1 MFCEKCGKEMPDDA
15 AVCTGCGRSVQLTS
29 SAMPQKDRSVKRASL
44 GLLLGVLIGG
54 FIVVFVGFILFLIGV
69 NSYSYNAGVYVISG
83 LALLF
88 IGFAGIIFGSVL
100 FCIYLYRAWKMIQD
114 GYAYA
119 TPREAVGFLFIPFYN
134 LYWYFQAFWRWSKD
148 YNSFIQRNAISAPR
162 MPEGLFLTWA
172 IIIIP
177 ASLPLISYFAAI
189 PAIIIALI
197 CMTKM
202 CKAINFFA
210 SRSE

>member
-15 AVCTGCGRSVQLTS
+15 AVCISCGRAVQPVS
-29 SAMPQKDRSVKRASL
+29 SAMPQKDRSVKRTNL
-44 GLLLGVLIGG
+44 GLLLGVSIGG

-83 LALLF
+83 LAFFF
-88 IGFAGIIFGSVL
+88 IGFAGIIFGVVL
-100 FCIYLYRAWKMIQD
+100 FCIYLYRAWKTIQD
-114 GYAYA
+114 GYTYA

-172 IIIIP
+172 ILGAASAVPYLGIIVLIP
-177 ASLPLISYFAAI
+177 LLII
-189 PAIIIALI
+189 AIIGAVKL
-197 CMTKM
+197 CQ
-202 CKAINFFA
+202 AVNFFA
-210 SRSE
+210 NR